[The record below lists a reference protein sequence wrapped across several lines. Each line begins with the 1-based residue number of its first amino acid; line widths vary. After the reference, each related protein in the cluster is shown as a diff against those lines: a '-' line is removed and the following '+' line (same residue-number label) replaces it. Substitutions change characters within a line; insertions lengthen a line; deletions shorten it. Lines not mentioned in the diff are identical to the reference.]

1 MGQKLAQT
9 YVLYELG
16 DNSMLGVR
24 NNSSN
29 CLSKDLPKG
38 GHSSEMWH
46 KGILIIGT
54 LIMIAGLISVSVAEL
69 EIDDEH
75 KDKWDCPTCNGQD
88 ESQLAI
94 FNFLGH
100 NLTDG
105 VDDSDKPSTAK
116 LARAAMEAE
125 EGRDFEDF
133 VHPEY
138 LISPDEVVDSDVI
151 LDVGQGYS
159 TSHVKGAVPLYWETL
174 LDEDNTPKS
183 ASEMSEVLGDA
194 GVSPDDSVVIY
205 GDCVECGGKSVAT
218 FVFWAMRYLGHDDVK
233 VLDGGIDAWKEA
245 EKPVESNSNSRPAT
259 VYTPRIKS
267 SLLSD
272 YASITSGQVQLVD
285 ARTLQEFASD
295 KIPGAIH
302 VDYEEILKNDQI
314 KNGEDLG
321 SIFEKLDEDLPVAI
335 YSNAGAKASMIWYAL
350 QLMGYESSIYTW
362 NDWLS
367 HQSQSVKTVVLTAA
381 SAEPNPARPGP
392 ITIYASFD
400 VVEADADASETSIF
414 GEPSVE
420 DSSIEEN
427 LVEGSS
433 AEESLT
439 EEIVVEEPS
448 SEETVIENILAEDNA
463 TEDNSSDDE
472 IAKVPN
478 EGDSEDDTVLTVMG
492 CVACF
497 PAQIYAGGSTS
508 TPLGGGVQLGSIG
521 NTPIAEAGALVQN
534 DMGEEM
540 ARIVLTHTGGSEYAG
555 IWDASDK
562 PEGVYS
568 VILAATAGGDPF
580 YFEDSLTIVIDN
592 SAPVPETTASSKYV
606 KLGR

>member
-1 MGQKLAQT
+1 
-9 YVLYELG
+9 
-16 DNSMLGVR
+16 MLGVR
-24 NNSSN
+24 NNSSDY
-29 CLSKDLPKG
+29 LSKDLPKG
-38 GHSSEMWH
+38 GLSNEMWH
-46 KGILIIGT
+46 KGVLIVGT
-54 LIMIAGLISVSVAEL
+54 LIMIAGLISVSVATP
-69 EIDDEH
+69 DP
-75 KDKWDCPTCNGQD
+75 DKWDCPTCNGQD

-105 VDDSDKPSTAK
+105 ADDSEKPSSAK

-125 EGRDFEDF
+125 EGRNFEGF

-138 LISPDEVVDSDVI
+138 LTSPDEVVDSDVI
-151 LDVGQGYS
+151 LDVGRGYS

-183 ASEMSEVLGDA
+183 ASDMSEVFGNA
-194 GVSPDDSVVIY
+194 GVTPDDSVVIY

-218 FVFWAMRYLGHDDVK
+218 FVFWAMSYLGHEDVK
-233 VLDGGIDAWKEA
+233 ILDGGIESWNEA
-245 EKPVESNSNSRPAT
+245 GKPVESKSNSRPAAL
-259 VYTPRIKS
+259 YTPRIKS

-272 YASITSGQVQLVD
+272 YESITGGQVQLVD

-302 VDYEEILKNDQI
+302 VDYEEILKNGQI
-314 KNGEDLG
+314 KNGEDLD
-321 SIFEKLDEDLPVAI
+321 SIFERLDEDLPVAV
-335 YSNAGAKASMIWYAL
+335 YSNAGAKASMVWYAL

-367 HQSQSVKTVVLTAA
+367 HQSQSVKAVVLTAA

-400 VVEADADASETSIF
+400 VVEADADASEMSIF
-414 GEPSVE
+414 DDPSVE
-420 DSSIEEN
+420 D
-427 LVEGSS
+427 VV
-433 AEESLT
+433 AEDF
-439 EEIVVEEPS
+439 S
-448 SEETVIENILAEDNA
+448 SEETAIENVIAEDNA
-463 TEDNSSDDE
+463 TEDNSSDE
-472 IAKVPN
+472 MIAEEPN
-478 EGDSEDDTVLTVMG
+478 EGNSEDDTVLTVMG

-508 TPLGGGVQLGSIG
+508 TSLGGGVQLGSIG

-534 DMGEEM
+534 DKGEEM
-540 ARIVLTHTGGSEYAG
+540 ARIVLTHTSGNEYAG

-568 VILAATAGGDPF
+568 VILAATTGGDPF

-592 SAPVPETTASSKYV
+592 SAPVPKTIAPSKYV